1 MSRHESKPGVEA
13 AVTRRYQ
20 DQAAQLYRL
29 AFLLTCDRACSVEAA
44 IEALNTDDAANPFFG
59 DWMAAWARKLV
70 IARAL
75 SAVSGEMRA
84 SVLRTERRRFDYSN
98 EMEGVP
104 LSAWNPASD
113 APSHQLQD
121 ALLAIDLLARCAL
134 LLMVFEKLWA
144 DDTVILLNA
153 NKDLVMTAKLIGLV
167 TLVRNLASGTVR
179 VPALCL
185 AASVDQ
191 LEPITI

>member
-1 MSRHESKPGVEA
+1 MSLHEPKPGVEA

-20 DQAAQLYRL
+20 DQAAQLYWL
-29 AFLLTCDRACSVEAA
+29 AFLLTGDRARSVEAA
-44 IEALNTDDAANPFFG
+44 VEALNTDDAANPFFG
-59 DWMAAWARKLV
+59 DWMVVWAKKLV

-75 SAVSGEMRA
+75 SAVSVEMRA

-98 EMEGVP
+98 EMESVP

-121 ALLAIDLLARCAL
+121 ALLAIDLFPRCAL
-134 LLMVFEKLWA
+134 LLMVFEKLSA

-153 NKDLVMTAKLIGLV
+153 DKDLVMTAKLIGLV
-167 TLVRNLASGTVR
+167 ELVRTLASAPVR
-179 VPALCL
+179 VPCPCL
-185 AASVDQ
+185 AASAGQ
-191 LEPITI
+191 REPMTI